1 VIEGLMQHDHPL
13 TIRRLVERCE
23 TVNASA
29 SCITAAVERPR
40 LETSLGVV
48 AGRAHRIAHALAS
61 LGVQEGD
68 RVATLMW
75 NSQEH
80 LELYLGVSSS
90 GAVLHTLNLRL
101 LPAQLAWIVNHA
113 EDGVIFVDASLSS
126 LAAQLAPECPTVRHW
141 IVVGGGPGDGLPAPL
156 DYEALLGEQPG
167 DPYPW
172 PDLDD
177 RAAAALCYT
186 SGTTGNPKGVLYS
199 HRSTLLHTLQACM
212 SDTFGVSCRD
222 RILLVV
228 PMFHANAWGLP
239 YAAALVG
246 ATLVMPGRDLSATH
260 IAEVIAS
267 ERATVATGVP
277 TIWYD
282 VTEKVGA

>member
-1 VIEGLMQHDHPL
+1 MQHDHPL

-29 SCITAAVERPR
+29 SCITAAVEKPR
-40 LETSLGVV
+40 LETNLGVV
-48 AGRAHRIAHALAS
+48 AGRAHRVAHALAS

-113 EDGVIFVDASLSS
+113 EDRVIFVDASLSS

-141 IVVGGGPGDGLPAPL
+141 IVVGGAAGRNAWPETSPGVAGSGAMMGITVPIG
-156 DYEALLGEQPG
+156 LLGSE
-167 DPYPW
+167 
-172 PDLDD
+172 
-177 RAAAALCYT
+177 
-186 SGTTGNPKGVLYS
+186 
-199 HRSTLLHTLQACM
+199 RS
-212 SDTFGVSCRD
+212 
-222 RILLVV
+222 LLVR
-228 PMFHANAWGLP
+228 PNFP
-239 YAAALVG
+239 AL
-246 ATLVMPGRDLSATH
+246 
-260 IAEVIAS
+260 
-267 ERATVATGVP
+267 
-277 TIWYD
+277 
-282 VTEKVGA
+282 